1 MSSNNGVL
9 IMGYDFGKITWKTFL
24 MDLFFV
30 QSVKQRLELLIE

>member
-1 MSSNNGVL
+1 MISNNGVL
-9 IMGYDFGKITWKTFL
+9 IMGYDFGKITRKTFL